1 MGGKRWSEA
10 EKAAIA
16 QMAKEGVFLIDGMDR
31 LPGRTYD
38 SARIYASKL
47 GIAMKDAIVWTEE
60 ERAILRQ
67 IYRSKESIKVGMSKL
82 LPHRGYIAA
91 KGEASRLGL
100 CGTKKRRGR
109 TGYSWVER
117 AVEQSLERHELLTVE
132 DLVAKTGASV
142 SSIGRALQRLH
153 GKKAH
158 IGGWARP
165 NGIGD
170 YAARWEAGGGP
181 DAPRPPRKTARE
193 ACRDFRKKQQIR
205 AGRVDPF
212 ATLIQQVAA

>member
-1 MGGKRWSEA
+1 MGGKRWTEA
-10 EKAAIA
+10 EKSAIKK
-16 QMAKEGVFLIDGMDR
+16 MAEEGVFLIDGMDR

-38 SARIYASKL
+38 AARIEASKL
-47 GIAMKDAIVWTEE
+47 GIAMKDAIAWTDE
-60 ERAILRQ
+60 ERDILRQ

-82 LPHRGYIAA
+82 LPNRGYIAA
-91 KGEASRLGL
+91 KGEAQRMGL
-100 CGTKKRRGR
+100 TGTKKRKGR
-109 TGYSWVER
+109 TGYSWVEG
-117 AVEQSLERHELLTVE
+117 AVERALEGNDLLDVDELVE
-132 DLVAKTGASV
+132 KTGASI
-142 SSIGRALQRLH
+142 SSIGRALKRLH

-165 NGIGD
+165 YGNGD
-170 YAARWEAGGGP
+170 YAARLAIGGGP
-181 DAPRPPRKTARE
+181 DARRPPRKTARE